1 MSTSEFM
8 AYPFLRPDAQ
18 FQPELPFAAAQR
30 GFTCWSRAATQVMS
44 GLMSASMAQL
54 DLARS
59 VYAAAPVDTA
69 ATLPNHGMHAA
80 GLEWVRTAHS
90 RFDAA
95 VKGYRQIN
103 DELMATLFS
112 AAETVMDVV
121 PDEMPGQVSTTMTQ
135 AAAPKRAVPA
145 A

>member
-1 MSTSEFM
+1 MSSSEFM

-18 FQPELPFAAAQR
+18 FQPELTFAAAQR

-59 VYAAAPVDTA
+59 VYAVAPVDTA
-69 ATLPNHGMHAA
+69 ATLPSHGLHAA
-80 GLEWVRTAHS
+80 CLEWIKNAHS
-90 RFDAA
+90 RFDTA

-112 AAETVMDVV
+112 AAETVMDAVA
-121 PDEMPGQVSTTMTQ
+121 DEIPGQVSTTMSQ
-135 AAAPKRAVPA
+135 AATPKRVVA
-145 A
+145 AA